1 MQNIYSKYI
10 QEFGARIIE
19 RYGIPATTQDLLKM
33 WDGVVESGSVVVN
46 FQTVAETNKP
56 PKIERVNTA
65 CPDQAVCS
73 KILSSGANKGKEC
86 GKKCISPSIMC
97 TKHTTNTSSDKDRS
111 VDEKM
116 CVSILT
122 SGLNKGKEC
131 GKKCVDGT
139 DTCLAHS
146 KKTCVSKPKTAY
158 KLIVK
163 ARENGLLVAINQT
176 PGGSFFVFDNKK
188 DRLICGKI
196 TPEETVI
203 GLDESDIKFC
213 NDNNLKMAPV
223 ITRKEDIEDILDEV
237 QEA

>member
-19 RYGIPATTQDLLKM
+19 RYGIQATTQELLEM
-33 WDGVVESGSVVVN
+33 WDGVVESGSVVVK
-46 FQTVAETNKP
+46 FQSGTNARVKP
-56 PKIERVNTA
+56 A
-65 CPDQAVCS
+65 CPEQAGCS

-86 GKKCISPSIMC
+86 GKKCISPSLTC
-97 TKHTTNTSSDKDRS
+97 TKHTTHTASDKDRS
-111 VDEKM
+111 DKDRSDDEKM
-116 CVSILT
+116 CASILT
-122 SGLNKGKEC
+122 SGTNKGKEC
-131 GKKCVDGT
+131 GKKCIDAT

-146 KKTCVSKPKTAY
+146 KKTVATKPKTAY
-158 KLIVK
+158 KLVVK

-176 PGGSFFVFDNKK
+176 PDGSFFVFDNKK

-237 QEA
+237 QEE